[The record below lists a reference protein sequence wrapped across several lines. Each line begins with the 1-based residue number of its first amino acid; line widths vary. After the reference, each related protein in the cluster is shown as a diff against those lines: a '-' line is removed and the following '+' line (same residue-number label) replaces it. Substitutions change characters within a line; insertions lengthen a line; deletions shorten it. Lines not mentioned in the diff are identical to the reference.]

1 MLAYSIRYSQD
12 AVLMKISQVIVLAIF
27 AGLAA
32 CAAPIPPRPTATPVP
47 SPEPTVAAPNL
58 DTATQSLITKAQRV
72 VFVVPFSHWDTDWH
86 DTFANYSQRSD
97 GNILAAIQMAK
108 QDPQYRYMF
117 EQVLF
122 VQHFW

>member
-1 MLAYSIRYSQD
+1 
-12 AVLMKISQVIVLAIF
+12 MKISPVVVLALF
-27 AGLAA
+27 AGLTA
-32 CAAPIPPRPTATPVP
+32 CAAPTPPGPTVTPVP

-58 DTATQSLITKAQRV
+58 DTVTQNLITQAQRV

-108 QDPQYRYMF
+108 QDPQYRYTF
-117 EQVLF
+117 EQKPKL
-122 VQHFW
+122 QGP

>member
-1 MLAYSIRYSQD
+1 
-12 AVLMKISQVIVLAIF
+12 MKISQAVVLAVF
-27 AGLAA
+27 AALAA
-32 CAAPIPPRPTATPVP
+32 CAPPSPPGPTATPIA

-58 DTATQSLITKAQRV
+58 DTATQNLIAKAQRV
-72 VFVVPFSHWDTDWH
+72 VFVVSFSHWDTDWH
-86 DTFANYSQRSD
+86 DTFANYSLRSD

-108 QDPQYRYMF
+108 QDPQYRYAF